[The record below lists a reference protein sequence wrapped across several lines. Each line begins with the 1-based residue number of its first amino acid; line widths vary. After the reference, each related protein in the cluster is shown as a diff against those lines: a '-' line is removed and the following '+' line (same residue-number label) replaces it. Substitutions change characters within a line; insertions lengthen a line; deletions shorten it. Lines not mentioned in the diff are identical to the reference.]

1 MAYNVRYRVDA
12 IEARTDGSGMVEHDI
27 WAEAA
32 LEGTEEWQTVPGNHK
47 GILVPY
53 DEVQAALGAGTAQ
66 QIVAAY
72 KNALVANLNT
82 PAAPIVGWTA
92 EQISAKM
99 EANALAAAARE
110 AVLTFLPSGLP
121 VRFTL

>member
-1 MAYNVRYRVDA
+1 
-12 IEARTDGSGMVEHDI
+12 MVEHDI

-32 LEGTEEWQTVPGNHK
+32 LEGTEDWQTVPGNHK
-47 GILVPY
+47 GILVPSG
-53 DEVQAALGAGTAQ
+53 EVQAALAAGTQQ

-82 PAAPIVGWTA
+82 PAQPITGWTA

-99 EANALAAAARE
+99 EANALAAVARQ
-110 AVLTFLPSGLP
+110 AVLDFLPSGLP